1 MTGQF
6 QLTEDQRAIQDMARR
21 FTADH
26 ITPYAAEWDEKH
38 VFPRDT
44 IRLAAELGFAAIY
57 VSEESGGSGLGRLES
72 ALIMEAMAYGCPATS
87 AFVSIHNMASWML
100 DHFGSAEVK
109 ARYLPR
115 LVGMEWMA
123 SYCLTE
129 PGSGSDAAALK
140 TTAVRDGA
148 HFVVNG
154 TKQFISGAGVNDLY
168 LTMVRTG
175 DDRPG
180 GITCLAIEKD
190 MPGVS
195 FGAPERKTGWHAQP
209 TASLILDNVRVPAGN
224 MVGSE
229 GDGFRIAMQGLDG
242 GRLNIGACSLG
253 GAQRCLDEAVR
264 YTKERQQ
271 FGRAI
276 ADFQNTQ
283 FMLAD
288 MATDLE
294 AARALLYL
302 AAAKVTDNAPDKT
315 RFAAMAKRLATDTG
329 SMVADRALQLHGGYG
344 YLQDYPV
351 ERFWR
356 DLRVHSILEGTN
368 QIMRLIVGRDLLR
381 Q

>member
-1 MTGQF
+1 MPWVTV
-6 QLTEDQRAIQDMARR
+6 AHMARS
-21 FTADH
+21 
-26 ITPYAAEWDEKH
+26 
-38 VFPRDT
+38 
-44 IRLAAELGFAAIY
+44 LAARSASFIQAFCKIGL
-57 VSEESGGSGLGRLES
+57 VPDSGGTWL
-72 ALIMEAMAYGCPATS
+72 
-87 AFVSIHNMASWML
+87 
-100 DHFGSAEVK
+100 
-109 ARYLPR
+109 LPR

-175 DDRPG
+175 DDGPG

-229 GDGFRIAMQGLDG
+229 GEGFRIAMQGLDG

-253 GAQRCLDEAVR
+253 GAQRCLDEADL
-264 YTKERQQ
+264 
-271 FGRAI
+271 GM
-276 ADFQNTQ
+276 DP
-283 FMLAD
+283 MLK
-288 MATDLE
+288 TDLGRRLKSQRDGTTKLPE
-294 AARALLYL
+294 NDGLRHAGQVWRDGAAADDALLGW
-302 AAAKVTDNAPDKT
+302 AAVNSAAKVTRNAARAVLKDLFT
-315 RFAAMAKRLATDTG
+315 DRRMFAAQFIHIGTLGIIVLMKAKSQSGRIFGNQAAPGAAERILREVKAAVDVQSPLVQAGVGAQAMRIQAGKNEEAPGAQLFQMLLCPEKQPPGSSHLIPVHTG
-329 SMVADRALQLHGGYG
+329 
-344 YLQDYPV
+344 
-351 ERFWR
+351 
-356 DLRVHSILEGTN
+356 
-368 QIMRLIVGRDLLR
+368 
-381 Q
+381 

>member
-26 ITPYAAEWDEKH
+26 ITPNAAEWDEKH
-38 VFPRDT
+38 VFPGDT

-87 AFVSIHNMASWML
+87 AFVSIHNMGSWML

-175 DDRPG
+175 DDGPG

-195 FGAPERKTGWHAQP
+195 FGPPERKTGWHAQP

-229 GDGFRIAMQGLDG
+229 GEGFRIAMQGLDG

-253 GAQRCLDEAVR
+253 GAQRCLDEALR